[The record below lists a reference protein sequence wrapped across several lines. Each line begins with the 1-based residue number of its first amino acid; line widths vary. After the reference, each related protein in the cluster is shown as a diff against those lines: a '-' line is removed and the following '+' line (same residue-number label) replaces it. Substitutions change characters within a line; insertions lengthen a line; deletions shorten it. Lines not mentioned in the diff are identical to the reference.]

1 MVCGQSATVAYCIC
15 PSSCASR
22 VPTSEMAE
30 LQLAVRYR
38 PNRMKPL
45 FGFID
50 AMRWFWL
57 IILPSLGL
65 SFLTFHLILG
75 KLALGYDPVLINAV
89 GVVVVWAICVGAGGL
104 LLLPVR
110 DFYVK
115 LSKDGIVLPWLVSL
129 RYGTRTNLIWQEVKD
144 STIVG
149 TIGQEKLVLGLDDGK
164 RVGLDLGGFSKDE
177 LEQLLLGAELWG
189 TSTKR
194 STELIDYQTNLQN
207 QMRGIERQSYTQ
219 MWEDEL
225 NRRFRS
231 TSFLP
236 LDPEHKLQN
245 GRLKIVRQLAFGGL
259 AAIYLV
265 QKDEQDIYV
274 LKEAVV
280 PSNADADIRRE
291 AEKHLARESQLLFA
305 LDHPNIA
312 RVLDYFVEEGRT
324 YLLMEYINGQD
335 LRQFV
340 RQNGPQP
347 IEKVVGWAK
356 EMAVALKYL
365 HERTPPVIHRD
376 FTPDNVVLSNQGS
389 LVIIDFGAA
398 NEFIGTATGTLIGKQ
413 AYISPEQL
421 RGKATCQSDLY
432 ALGAMLFFLLTARDP
447 FPLTSSSPR
456 DVLPGLPEDIDKLIL
471 DLTALEA
478 TDRIINADELLQRLA
493 LIDLEYS

>member
-1 MVCGQSATVAYCIC
+1 
-15 PSSCASR
+15 
-22 VPTSEMAE
+22 MAE

-38 PNRMKPL
+38 PTRLRPL
-45 FGFID
+45 FTLLD
-50 AMRWFWL
+50 AMKWL
-57 IILPSLGL
+57 WLVIIPGIGMLAVIVHLLLAGL
-65 SFLTFHLILG
+65 TIGF
-75 KLALGYDPVLINAV
+75 DEVLINAV
-89 GVVVVWAICVGAGGL
+89 AVLAIYFVCLGIGAVIA
-104 LLLPVR
+104 LPVK

-115 LSKDGIVLPWLVSL
+115 LSKDGIVLPWLISM
-129 RYGTRTNLIWQEVKD
+129 RYSTRTNLIWQEVKE
-144 STIVG
+144 STI
-149 TIGQEKLVLGLDDGK
+149 IGVSGEEKIVLSLDSGKKIGLDIA
-164 RVGLDLGGFSKDE
+164 GFSKSE
-177 LEQLLLGAELWG
+177 LEQLLLGTELWG

-194 STELIDYQTNLQN
+194 SPELIDYQTTLQN

-236 LDPEHKLQN
+236 LDPQHKLQ
-245 GRLKIVRQLAFGGL
+245 GGKLSIVRQLAFGGL
-259 AAIYLV
+259 SAIYLV
-265 QKDEQDIYV
+265 QKDEQDLFV

-280 PSNADADIRRE
+280 PANADPQIRRE
-291 AEKHLARESQLLFA
+291 AEKQLTRESQLLFA
-305 LDHPNIA
+305 LSHPSIAKVVDH
-312 RVLDYFVEEGRT
+312 FVEDGRT

-347 IEKVVGWAK
+347 ASKVVAWATEIAK
-356 EMAVALKYL
+356 ALQYL
-365 HERTPPVIHRD
+365 HERVPPIIHRD

-421 RGKATCQSDLY
+421 RGKATCQSDIY

-447 FPLTSSSPR
+447 LPLTCSSPR
-456 DVLPGLPEDIDKLIL
+456 TIVPDIPEGLDALIR

-478 TDRIINADELLQRLA
+478 KDRISSAAEFLRRLETTTVLDE
-493 LIDLEYS
+493 